1 VTLGLMKHWYWNL
14 SVVDP
19 EEEVPMKPQISSWP
33 RILSILLL
41 ALPFAPPGLGQ
52 QGFLGRWAAAVGGR
66 EKMAAVQSTYREATI
81 QVAGVEG
88 TIKAWH
94 TSDGKYRKE
103 QRIGSSSVVEVFDGI
118 NGTVQRGTGPIQKMS
133 ETEVRRAISTAYEDW
148 NSVFFAFFPERRR
161 GNLDVA
167 SDGTIVLQPNGGIEW
182 RVTLDPKT
190 SLPKVMVHKEGDRT
204 VTDTFVSYETVDGV
218 PFEKEIRRTSGDP
231 KFDAVI
237 RFTNTVINPPEDAS
251 LFSVGLGK

>member
-1 VTLGLMKHWYWNL
+1 M
-14 SVVDP
+14 S
-19 EEEVPMKPQISSWP
+19 PQISSLL

-41 ALPFAPPGLGQ
+41 TLPFAPQGLGQ

-66 EKMAAVQSTYREATI
+66 EKIAAVHSTYREATI

-103 QRIGSSSVVEVFDGI
+103 ERIASYSVVEVFDGTS
-118 NGTVQRGTGPIQKMS
+118 GTVQKGTGPVQKMS
-133 ETEVRRAISTAYEDW
+133 EPEVRRAISTAYANW
-148 NSVFFAFFPERRR
+148 NAVFFAFFPEKRR
-161 GNLDVA
+161 GTLDVE
-167 SDGTIVLQPNGGIEW
+167 SDGTIVLRPEGGIDW

-204 VTDTFVSYETVDGV
+204 VTVTFVSYETVDGI
-218 PFEKEIRRTSGDP
+218 PFEREIHRTNGDP

-237 RFTNTVINPPEDAS
+237 RFTNTVINPPEDPS
-251 LFSVGLGK
+251 RFSVDLGKAAAAKER